1 MATIRSSRP
10 LAVTSTPV
18 RCGRVSSREA
28 ARATR
33 AIVSTNAWVGTV
45 STPSVGAS
53 GSFGK
58 SSWGSV
64 RRWKRAWP
72 DVTSTSCC
80 ALRYSSVIS
89 SLGSERTTSSSSR
102 PGTTAWPGV
111 DASGS
116 NATRSPSSMS
126 VAWSSVRSV
135 LHADQHAGEGLDGA
149 AGGSRAHGDAKAGE
163 ERFTGNGELQ
173 DLPN

>member
-89 SLGSERTTSSSSR
+89 SFGQGAGHVQQQPARHHGLARRGRIGLEPDAQAQLHVGGLELG
-102 PGTTAWPGV
+102 
-111 DASGS
+111 ASL
-116 NATRSPSSMS
+116 
-126 VAWSSVRSV
+126 

-149 AGGSRAHGDAKAGE
+149 AGGSRAHGHAKAGE